1 MYPFGFHCTGMPIKA
16 CADKLKREM
25 EDYGCP
31 PVFPAEEE
39 EEAPKEEDREPII
52 KVNHNCT
59 LFHFSQI
66 IHSTPCPSI
75 LQDKSKSKK
84 TKLKAK
90 AGTAKFQWQIM
101 QSLGMSDEEIPKFA
115 DASFWL
121 EYFPPRA
128 VRDLKASDLLIR
140 TVNF

>member
-1 MYPFGFHCTGMPIKA
+1 MP
-16 CADKLKREM
+16 
-25 EDYGCP
+25 
-31 PVFPAEEE
+31 V
-39 EEAPKEEDREPII
+39 
-52 KVNHNCT
+52 
-59 LFHFSQI
+59 
-66 IHSTPCPSI
+66 

-128 VRDLKASDLLIR
+128 VRDLKASDSLEEACH
-140 TVNF
+140 VNLCKVFLNTEN